1 MRPWYE
7 TAFRSDYL
15 ERYPHRNDDEARAD
29 VEAIIALIQPERTQP
44 LLDLGCGAG
53 RHLLAFCNAGFP
65 RLTGLDLSNDLLS
78 VARERVQEHDCNG
91 VELVCCDMR
100 EIPFGDHFGTVVSV
114 FTSFGYFETD
124 REDAAVLAAVYVALC
139 SGGQFLVD
147 TLNRDWTLAHLVP
160 AEEKEDNGTRATIR
174 RTVSKDGSRIEK
186 ETRVVS
192 PNDERVYRESVR
204 MYSPE
209 EMTEMFQDAGFV
221 DVRAFGS
228 LRGKPLSAA
237 SRRLVVVGRKGPG

>member
-7 TAFRSDYL
+7 TAFRGDYL
-15 ERYPHRNDDEARAD
+15 ERYPHRDDDEARAD
-29 VEAIIALIQPERTQP
+29 VEAIIALIQPERSQP

-53 RHLLAFCNAGFP
+53 RHLLAFCDAGFL
-65 RLTGLDLSNDLLS
+65 RLTGLDLSNELLT
-78 VARERVQEHDCNG
+78 VARERLQENGCNG

-100 EIPFGDHFGTVVSV
+100 EIPFGHHFGTVVSV

-124 REDAAVLAAVYVALC
+124 REDAAVLAAVYGALC

-160 AEEKEDNGTRATIR
+160 EEEEEDAGTRVAIR
-174 RTVSKDGSRIEK
+174 RTVSQDGSRIEK
-186 ETRVVS
+186 ETRVAS
-192 PNDERVYRESVR
+192 SDDGRVYRESVR
-204 MYSPE
+204 MYSPD

-221 DVRAFGS
+221 GVRAFGS
-228 LRGKPLSAA
+228 LRGEPLGPA
-237 SRRLVVVGRKGPG
+237 SRRLVVVGRKGLG